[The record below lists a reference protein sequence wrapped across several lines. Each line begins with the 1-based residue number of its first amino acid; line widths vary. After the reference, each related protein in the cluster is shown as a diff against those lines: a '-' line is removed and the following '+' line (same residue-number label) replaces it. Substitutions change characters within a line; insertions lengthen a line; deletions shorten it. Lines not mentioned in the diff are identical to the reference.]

1 MNIIISMLSPSSE
14 QCSLNAVQGPE
25 KNLAQAIEEPL
36 LKKITVKYL

>member
-14 QCSLNAVQGPE
+14 EQCSLNAVQSPE

-36 LKKITVKYL
+36 